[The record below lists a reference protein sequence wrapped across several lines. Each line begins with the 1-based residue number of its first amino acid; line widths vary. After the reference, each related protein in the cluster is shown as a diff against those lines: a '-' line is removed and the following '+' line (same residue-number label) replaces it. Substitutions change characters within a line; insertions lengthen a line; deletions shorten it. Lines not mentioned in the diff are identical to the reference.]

1 MAKDI
6 VQEAV
11 EQAEAMKEA
20 AYENAKSVLVDAMST
35 NLKAA
40 VSEAIGEKIEET
52 GNPKGADLNVQYDP
66 SGQAKLDG
74 DDLTDEGDGPAIIE
88 AGLDE
93 EQPYGGNKGDES
105 RSRRDYEAALE
116 GDDEDEDMDE
126 NDEYG
131 GNKGDES
138 RSRRDYEAALEGEY
152 GGNKGDESRSR
163 RDYEAAL
170 EDEDEEDSDI
180 DVDIDVDDD
189 EDDDIDE
196 VLEII
201 EDEDEEDAD
210 VDVDIDVDD
219 DDDDDDDLEERGM
232 MAKKMEAAVKE
243 NRTLRRE
250 NRRYEKALTFL
261 KKRIDEVNLFNAR
274 LAAASDLMRKV
285 SLTKGEK
292 ERVVEHFDKA
302 RTVGEVKRTHRAL
315 AEGYSA
321 ANRSVKKQRVAR
333 PNVQSVI
340 SEEQKQA
347 QGGRYDRLAE
357 LAGL

>member
-20 AYENAKSVLVDAMST
+20 AYENAKSVLVNAMST

-88 AGLDE
+88 AGLEE

-105 RSRRDYEAALE
+105 RSDRDYEAALE

-131 GNKGDES
+131 GD
-138 RSRRDYEAALEGEY
+138 
-152 GGNKGDESRSR
+152 KGDESRSR

-219 DDDDDDDLEERGM
+219 DEDDDELEERGM
-232 MAKKMEAAVKE
+232 MAKKVEAAVKE

-315 AEGYSA
+315 AEGYTA

-347 QGGRYDRLAE
+347 QGGQYDRLAE

>member
-105 RSRRDYEAALE
+105 RSDRDYEAALE

-131 GNKGDES
+131 GD
-138 RSRRDYEAALEGEY
+138 
-152 GGNKGDESRSR
+152 KGDESRSR

-189 EDDDIDE
+189 EDEDMDE

-219 DDDDDDDLEERGM
+219 DEDDDEDLEERGM
-232 MAKKMEAAVKE
+232 MMKKVEAAVKE

-302 RTVGEVKRTHRAL
+302 RTVGEVKRTYRAL

-347 QGGRYDRLAE
+347 QGGQFDRMAE

>member
-66 SGQAKLDG
+66 SGIEKLDG

-131 GNKGDES
+131 GDKGDES
-138 RSRRDYEAALEGEY
+138 RSH
-152 GGNKGDESRSR
+152 

-170 EDEDEEDSDI
+170 EDEDEADSDI

-210 VDVDIDVDD
+210 VDVDIDIDD
-219 DDDDDDDLEERGM
+219 DDDDEDLEERGM
-232 MAKKMEAAVKE
+232 MMKKVEAAVKE

-315 AEGYSA
+315 AEGYTA

-347 QGGRYDRLAE
+347 QGGQYDRLAE

>member
-66 SGQAKLDG
+66 SGQEKLDG
-74 DDLTDEGDGPAIIE
+74 DDLTDEGDGPAIVE

-93 EQPYGGNKGDES
+93 D
-105 RSRRDYEAALE
+105 
-116 GDDEDEDMDE
+116 
-126 NDEYG
+126 DEYG

-138 RSRRDYEAALEGEY
+138 RSHRDYE
-152 GGNKGDESRSR
+152 GDDE
-163 RDYEAAL
+163 DENEDVEAAL
-170 EDEDEEDSDI
+170 EDDDDDEEEADI

-189 EDDDIDE
+189 EDEDIDE

-219 DDDDDDDLEERGM
+219 DEDEDVDESE
-232 MAKKMEAAVKE
+232 KYEATVKE
-243 NRTLRRE
+243 NRQLRKE

-315 AEGYSA
+315 TEGYTA

-340 SEEQKQA
+340 SEEQKQS
-347 QGGRYDRLAE
+347 QDGQYDRMAE

>member
-40 VSEAIGEKIEET
+40 VTEAIGEKIEET
-52 GNPKGADLNVQYDP
+52 GNPKGADLDVQYDP
-66 SGQAKLDG
+66 SGQEKLHG

-88 AGLDE
+88 AGLE
-93 EQPYGGNKGDES
+93 EEEVAEMYGGKKGDMS
-105 RSRRDYEAALE
+105 KSRRDYEAALE
-116 GDDEDEDMDE
+116 MEDD
-126 NDEYG
+126 
-131 GNKGDES
+131 
-138 RSRRDYEAALEGEY
+138 
-152 GGNKGDESRSR
+152 
-163 RDYEAAL
+163 
-170 EDEDEEDSDI
+170 DEEDDDEEVDIDI
-180 DVDIDVDDD
+180 DVDTDDDDDD
-189 EDDDIDE
+189 EDMDE

-201 EDEDEEDAD
+201 EDEDEDTDEGMRGPKMEA
-210 VDVDIDVDD
+210 DD
-219 DDDDDDDLEERGM
+219 DDDMDEADDEDMEERGM
-232 MAKKMEAAVKE
+232 MMKKMEASVKE
-243 NRTLRRE
+243 NRELRRE

-285 SLTKGEK
+285 SLTKTEK

-315 AEGYSA
+315 AEGYNA
-321 ANRSVKKQRVAR
+321 ANRGVKKQRVAR

-340 SEEQKQA
+340 SEEQKQ
-347 QGGRYDRLAE
+347 QTDGQYDRLAQ

>member
-40 VSEAIGEKIEET
+40 VTEAIGEKIEET
-52 GNPKGADLNVQYDP
+52 GNPKGADLDVQYDP
-66 SGQAKLDG
+66 SGQEKLHG

-88 AGLDE
+88 AGLE
-93 EQPYGGNKGDES
+93 EEEVAEMYGGKKGDMS
-105 RSRRDYEAALE
+105 KSHRDYEAALE
-116 GDDEDEDMDE
+116 MEDD
-126 NDEYG
+126 
-131 GNKGDES
+131 
-138 RSRRDYEAALEGEY
+138 
-152 GGNKGDESRSR
+152 
-163 RDYEAAL
+163 
-170 EDEDEEDSDI
+170 DEEDDDEEVDIDI
-180 DVDIDVDDD
+180 DVDTDDD
-189 EDDDIDE
+189 DDDDDMDE

-201 EDEDEEDAD
+201 EDEDEDTDEGMRGPKMEA
-210 VDVDIDVDD
+210 DD
-219 DDDDDDDLEERGM
+219 DDDMDEGDDEDMEERGM
-232 MAKKMEAAVKE
+232 MMKKMEASVKE
-243 NRTLRRE
+243 NRELRRE

-285 SLTKGEK
+285 SLTKTEK

-315 AEGYSA
+315 AEGYNA
-321 ANRSVKKQRVAR
+321 ANRGVKKQRVAR

-340 SEEQKQA
+340 SEEQKQ
-347 QGGRYDRLAE
+347 QTDGQYDRLAQ

>member
-20 AYENAKSVLVDAMST
+20 AYENAKGVLVDAMST

-40 VSEAIGEKIEET
+40 VSEAIGDKIEET
-52 GNPKGADLNVQYDP
+52 GNPKGSDLNVQYDP
-66 SGQAKLDG
+66 SGQEKLDG
-74 DDLTDEGDGPAIIE
+74 DDLTDEGDGPAIVE
-88 AGLDE
+88 AGV
-93 EQPYGGNKGDES
+93 
-105 RSRRDYEAALE
+105 
-116 GDDEDEDMDE
+116 DEDE
-126 NDEYG
+126 EYG

-138 RSRRDYEAALEGEY
+138 RSDRDYEAALEG
-152 GGNKGDESRSR
+152 D
-163 RDYEAAL
+163 D
-170 EDEDEEDSDI
+170 DDDDDEEETI
-180 DVDIDVDDD
+180 DVDIDVDSDD
-189 EDDDIDE
+189 DDDEEDDDDLDE

-201 EDEDEEDAD
+201 EDEDEEEIADDAY
-210 VDVDIDVDD
+210 DVDD
-219 DDDDDDDLEERGM
+219 DDTDEEGEEELEERGM
-232 MAKKMEAAVKE
+232 LAKKMEASVKE
-243 NRTLRRE
+243 NRQLRRE

-302 RTVGEVKRTHRAL
+302 RTVGEVKRTHKAL
-315 AEGYSA
+315 AEGYTA

-347 QGGRYDRLAE
+347 QGGTFDRLAE

>member
-66 SGQAKLDG
+66 SGIEKLDG
-74 DDLTDEGDGPAIIE
+74 DDLTDEGDGPAIVE
-88 AGLDE
+88 AGV
-93 EQPYGGNKGDES
+93 
-105 RSRRDYEAALE
+105 
-116 GDDEDEDMDE
+116 DE

-131 GNKGDES
+131 GDKGDES
-138 RSRRDYEAALEGEY
+138 RSHRDYEGDDEDENEGDEY
-152 GGNKGDESRSR
+152 GGDKGDESRSR

-170 EDEDEEDSDI
+170 EDEDEEDADI

-189 EDDDIDE
+189 EDEDEDIDE

-219 DDDDDDDLEERGM
+219 DEDDDDDLEERGM
-232 MAKKMEAAVKE
+232 MAKKVEAAVKE
-243 NRTLRRE
+243 NRQLRRE

-285 SLTKGEK
+285 SLTKNEK

-340 SEEQKQA
+340 SEEQKQSHDG
-347 QGGRYDRLAE
+347 QYDRMAE

>member
-66 SGQAKLDG
+66 SGQEKLDG
-74 DDLTDEGDGPAIIE
+74 DDLTDEGDGPAIVE

-93 EQPYGGNKGDES
+93 D
-105 RSRRDYEAALE
+105 
-116 GDDEDEDMDE
+116 
-126 NDEYG
+126 DEYG

-138 RSRRDYEAALEGEY
+138 RSHRDYE
-152 GGNKGDESRSR
+152 GDDE
-163 RDYEAAL
+163 DENEDVEAAL
-170 EDEDEEDSDI
+170 EDDDEEEADI

-189 EDDDIDE
+189 EDEDIDE

-210 VDVDIDVDD
+210 VDVDIDEDD
-219 DDDDDDDLEERGM
+219 DEDEDVDESE
-232 MAKKMEAAVKE
+232 KYEATVKE
-243 NRTLRRE
+243 NRQLRKE

-315 AEGYSA
+315 TEGYTA

-340 SEEQKQA
+340 SEEQKQS
-347 QGGRYDRLAE
+347 QDGQYDRMAE

>member
-66 SGQAKLDG
+66 SGQAKLHG

-88 AGLDE
+88 AGLEE

-105 RSRRDYEAALE
+105 RSDRDYEAALE
-116 GDDEDEDMDE
+116 GDDEDEDMD
-126 NDEYG
+126 
-131 GNKGDES
+131 
-138 RSRRDYEAALEGEY
+138 EGEY

-170 EDEDEEDSDI
+170 EDEDEEDADI
-180 DVDIDVDDD
+180 DVDIDIDDD

-219 DDDDDDDLEERGM
+219 DDDDDDNDMEERGM
-232 MAKKMEAAVKE
+232 MMKKMEASVKE
-243 NRTLRRE
+243 NRQLRRE

-347 QGGRYDRLAE
+347 QGGQYDRLAE

>member
-40 VSEAIGEKIEET
+40 VSEAIGDKINED

-66 SGQAKLDG
+66 SGQDKLDG

-88 AGLDE
+88 AG
-93 EQPYGGNKGDES
+93 
-105 RSRRDYEAALE
+105 
-116 GDDEDEDMDE
+116 MDE

-131 GNKGDES
+131 GDKGDES
-138 RSRRDYEAALEGEY
+138 RSHRDY
-152 GGNKGDESRSR
+152 
-163 RDYEAAL
+163 
-170 EDEDEEDSDI
+170 EDEDEADEATLEDEEDDDAEV

-189 EDDDIDE
+189 DDEDEDIDE

-201 EDEDEEDAD
+201 EDEDEDEED
-210 VDVDIDVDD
+210 VDVDVDVDED
-219 DDDDDDDLEERGM
+219 EDLLHPEDADEGE
-232 MAKKMEAAVKE
+232 KYEAAIKE
-243 NRTLRRE
+243 NRQLRKE

-274 LAAASDLMRKV
+274 LAAASDMMRKI
-285 SLTKGEK
+285 SLTKDEK
-292 ERVVEHFDKA
+292 QKVIEHFDRA
-302 RTVGEVKRTHRAL
+302 RTVGEVKRTYRAL
-315 AEGYSA
+315 SEGYRAS
-321 ANRSVKKQRVAR
+321 NRSVKKQRVAR
-333 PNVQSVI
+333 PNIQSVLT
-340 SEEQKQA
+340 EDQKKQNTN
-347 QGGRYDRLAE
+347 QSQFDRMSE

>member
-66 SGQAKLDG
+66 SGIEKLDG

-88 AGLDE
+88 AGLEE

-105 RSRRDYEAALE
+105 RSDRDYEAALE

-138 RSRRDYEAALEGEY
+138 RSRRDYEAALE
-152 GGNKGDESRSR
+152 
-163 RDYEAAL
+163 
-170 EDEDEEDSDI
+170 DEDEEDADI
-180 DVDIDVDDD
+180 DVDIDVDDEED
-189 EDDDIDE
+189 EDIDE

-201 EDEDEEDAD
+201 EDEDED
-210 VDVDIDVDD
+210 VDVDV
-219 DDDDDDDLEERGM
+219 DDDLEERGM
-232 MAKKMEAAVKE
+232 MAKKMETAIKE

-315 AEGYSA
+315 AEGYTA

-347 QGGRYDRLAE
+347 QGGQYDRLAE

>member
-1 MAKDI
+1 MENCNMAKDI

-138 RSRRDYEAALEGEY
+138 RSRRDYEAALE
-152 GGNKGDESRSR
+152 
-163 RDYEAAL
+163 
-170 EDEDEEDSDI
+170 DEDEEDADI

-219 DDDDDDDLEERGM
+219 DDDEDEDEELEERGM

-315 AEGYSA
+315 AEGYTA

>member
-66 SGQAKLDG
+66 SGQEKLDG
-74 DDLTDEGDGPAIIE
+74 DDLTDEGDGPAIVE

-93 EQPYGGNKGDES
+93 D
-105 RSRRDYEAALE
+105 
-116 GDDEDEDMDE
+116 
-126 NDEYG
+126 DEYG

-138 RSRRDYEAALEGEY
+138 RSHRDYE
-152 GGNKGDESRSR
+152 GDDE
-163 RDYEAAL
+163 DENEDVEAAL
-170 EDEDEEDSDI
+170 EDDDDDEEEADI

-189 EDDDIDE
+189 EDEDIDE

-210 VDVDIDVDD
+210 VDVDIDEDD
-219 DDDDDDDLEERGM
+219 DEDEDVDESE
-232 MAKKMEAAVKE
+232 KYEATVKE
-243 NRTLRRE
+243 NRQLRKE

-315 AEGYSA
+315 TEGYTA

-340 SEEQKQA
+340 SEEQKQS
-347 QGGRYDRLAE
+347 QDGQYDRMAE

>member
-20 AYENAKSVLVDAMST
+20 AYENAKSVLVNAMST

-40 VSEAIGEKIEET
+40 VSEAIGEKIEEN
-52 GNPKGADLNVQYDP
+52 GNPKGASLEVQYDP
-66 SGQAKLDG
+66 SGQEKLDG
-74 DDLTDEGDGPAIIE
+74 DDLTDEGDGPAIVE
-88 AGLDE
+88 AGV
-93 EQPYGGNKGDES
+93 
-105 RSRRDYEAALE
+105 
-116 GDDEDEDMDE
+116 DEDE
-126 NDEYG
+126 EYG

-138 RSRRDYEAALEGEY
+138 RSDRDYEAALEG
-152 GGNKGDESRSR
+152 D
-163 RDYEAAL
+163 D
-170 EDEDEEDSDI
+170 
-180 DVDIDVDDD
+180 DDD
-189 EDDDIDE
+189 EDEDNIDVNIDVDSDDDDDDEEDDDDLDE

-201 EDEDEEDAD
+201 EDEDEEEIADDAYA
-210 VDVDIDVDD
+210 VDD
-219 DDDDDDDLEERGM
+219 DDTDEEGEEDLEERGM
-232 MAKKMEAAVKE
+232 MMKKMEASIKE
-243 NRTLRRE
+243 NRQLRRE

-261 KKRIDEVNLFNAR
+261 KKRIDEVNLFNSR

-292 ERVVEHFDKA
+292 ERVVEHFDRA
-302 RTVGEVKRTHRAL
+302 RTVGEVKRTHKAL
-315 AEGYSA
+315 AEGYTA

-347 QGGRYDRLAE
+347 QGGTFDRLTE